1 MATTT
6 DPATLYHIAAH
17 WESVSDAERAP
28 LRTLVGRLVKYSC
41 KIAAMPLEGG
51 AMHLIV
57 FSLAAGAV
65 KDYLELQP
73 TGAIGVVFHLYDDP
87 DSEEVGALS
96 DACDDYNASVSVDFE
111 SDSDSDSD
119 SEASSK
125 ED

>member
-1 MATTT
+1 MAST
-6 DPATLYHIAAH
+6 DPAALYHIAAH

-28 LRTLVGRLVKYSC
+28 LRNLVGLLVKYSC
-41 KIAAMPLEGG
+41 KIAAMPLEDG

-57 FSLAAGAV
+57 FSLAAGTV

-73 TGAIGVVFHLYDDP
+73 NGAIGVVFHLYDDP

-111 SDSDSDSD
+111 SDSESESDGS
-119 SEASSK
+119 ASS
-125 ED
+125 DD